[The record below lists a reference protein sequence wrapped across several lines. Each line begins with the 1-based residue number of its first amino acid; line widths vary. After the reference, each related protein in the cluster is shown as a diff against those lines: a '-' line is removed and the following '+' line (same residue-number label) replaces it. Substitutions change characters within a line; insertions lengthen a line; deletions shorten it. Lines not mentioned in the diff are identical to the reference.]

1 MTRIG
6 LLSDTHG
13 YLDEAITRH
22 LDGCDEIWHAGDW
35 GHAGIYEML
44 AAKTGK
50 IIRGVYGNIDG
61 PDIRKL
67 FPEKLAFTCEEVKVF
82 MTHIGGYPKKYA
94 AGIKEEIKKNHAG
107 LFICGHSHI
116 LKIIH
121 DPELDC
127 LHMNPGA
134 AGKQGWQT
142 VRTLLRFTI
151 SGKEIKD
158 AAVVELP

>member
-13 YLDEAITRH
+13 YLDESTLGH
-22 LDGCDEIWHAGDW
+22 LSVCDEIWHAGDW
-35 GHAGIYEML
+35 GHAGIAETL
-44 AAKTGK
+44 EKKTGK
-50 IIRGVYGNIDG
+50 PVRGVFGNIDG
-61 PDIRKL
+61 PDIRKK
-67 FPEKLAFTCEEVKVF
+67 FPEKIHFTCEKVKVF
-82 MTHIGGYPKKYA
+82 IIHIGGYPGKYA
-94 AGIKEEIKKNHAG
+94 PGIKKEISSHDTN

-142 VRTLLRFTI
+142 VRTLIRFSI
-151 SGKEIKD
+151 DGGDIRD
-158 AAVVELP
+158 AEVVELP